1 MAETLGSDE
10 GTPPRGSV
18 FPRVV
23 CPRRGLPPLRPL
35 DGINTG
41 DVFAAGKI
49 GLFKLVLELFLR
61 SISGRVSP
69 LPPPPVELG
78 LFLED
83 KVSKIVFISGGIG
96 TEYTTLTV
104 GQSAAW
110 I

>member
-18 FPRVV
+18 FPRVD

-41 DVFAAGKI
+41 DVFVADKG
-49 GLFKLVLELFLR
+49 GLLRLVFELFLR
-61 SISGRVSP
+61 SISGKDTP
-69 LPPPPVELG
+69 LPPPVELG

-83 KVSKIVFISGGIG
+83 RVSKIVLISGGIG
-96 TEYTTLTV
+96 TEYMTLTV

>member
-1 MAETLGSDE
+1 MAETLGSEE
-10 GTPPRGSV
+10 GTPLRRSA
-18 FPRVV
+18 FPRVD

-41 DVFAAGKI
+41 DVFVADKG
-49 GLFKLVLELFLR
+49 GLLKLVFELFLR
-61 SISGRVSP
+61 SINGRDTP
-69 LPPPPVELG
+69 LPPPVELG

-83 KVSKIVFISGGIG
+83 RVSKIVLISGGIG
-96 TEYTTLTV
+96 TEYMTLTV